1 MSRSYKHY
9 PFCKDVRSSKW
20 GKRVCN
26 KRIRKHKAEMPRK
39 SNIHKK
45 MNEKWDFIYDY
56 CSSDTWEEYKKWVEI
71 PRFWKENE
79 KANYWDWYR
88 WYKRK

>member
-9 PFCKDVRSSKW
+9 PFCKDVHSSKW
-20 GKRVCN
+20 GKRICN
-26 KRIRKHKAEMPRK
+26 KRIRKNKAEMPKK

-45 MNEKWDFIYDY
+45 LNEKWDYIYDY
-56 CSSDTWEEYKKWVEI
+56 CNSDTWEEYKKWVEI
-71 PRFWKENE
+71 PRFWKETE
-79 KANYWDWYR
+79 IANYWDWYK